1 LRGNTLRACRPLLLA
16 EPIRAGDGILKLLGA
31 LKAAQFPAVG
41 ATQATV
47 IGLLLELLQTRLVAL
62 RVRRGVLRRLLGA
75 LEAAQFPAV
84 GATEATVVGLLL
96 KLLQTCLVALCVLRR
111 ALRCLL
117 GALELAKFTPLDPA
131 QTTTLRLQLLE
142 TILSLARDRLVRAGR

>member
-16 EPIRAGDGILKLLGA
+16 EPIRANDGVLKLLGA

-47 IGLLLELLQTRLVAL
+47 IGLLLELLQTCLVTL
-62 RVRRGVLRRLLGA
+62 RVRHRVLRRLLGA

-84 GATEATVVGLLL
+84 GATKATVIGLLL
-96 KLLQTCLVALCVLRR
+96 KLLQTCLVALWVLRR

-117 GALELAKFTPLDPA
+117 GALELAELTPLDA
-131 QTTTLRLQLLE
+131 TQTTTLRLQLLQA
-142 TILSLARDRLVRAGR
+142 TLRLAGDRFVRTGR